1 MQNGMSMLLPFML
14 RHADR
19 MCADQCMCPGAIGRR
34 HVEWHVEKLL
44 KLDKKWKCVV
54 MELHMSQD
62 SEWSSSSKLTL
73 KVASTRRQKGSVHDQ
88 DVHSQ
93 CDVSWI

>member
-1 MQNGMSMLLPFML
+1 MQNGMSMLQPFMP

-19 MCADQCMCPGAIGRR
+19 MDADQCMSPETIGRR

-44 KLDKKWKCVV
+44 ELDEMWKCVV

-62 SEWSSSSKLTL
+62 SERNSSSKLTL
-73 KVASTRRQKGSVHDQ
+73 KVASDRRRMGSVHNQ

-93 CDVSWI
+93 CDVS